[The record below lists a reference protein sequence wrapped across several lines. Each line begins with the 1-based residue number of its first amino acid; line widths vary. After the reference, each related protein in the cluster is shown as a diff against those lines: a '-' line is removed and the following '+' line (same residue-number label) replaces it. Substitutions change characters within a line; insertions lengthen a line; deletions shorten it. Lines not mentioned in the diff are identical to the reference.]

1 MTKYED
7 DRGQWYAQTTDDER
21 EDFRRWLGSCLR
33 MHELNVE
40 FTKKDGSNRKM
51 RCTLRED
58 VLPKLDGVVQGEPKD
73 NINSVSVFDLD
84 KSEWRS
90 FRYDS
95 IKSIKF
101 TIGE

>member
-21 EDFRRWLGSCLR
+21 EDFRRWLGSCLC

-58 VLPKLDGVVQGEPKD
+58 VLPKLNDAAQGEPKD
-73 NINSVSVFDLD
+73 NINTVTVFDLD

-95 IKSIKF
+95 IKQLNF

>member
-21 EDFRRWLGSCLR
+21 EDFRRWLGSCLC

-51 RCTLRED
+51 RCTL
-58 VLPKLDGVVQGEPKD
+58 
-73 NINSVSVFDLD
+73 
-84 KSEWRS
+84 
-90 FRYDS
+90 
-95 IKSIKF
+95 
-101 TIGE
+101 